1 MYPSVTNGE
10 SSQGWAIGPRNAFG
24 ILCPK
29 PASSSLGHPLSPSL
43 KVFEFWGS
51 VLIKKAILSSPSIR
65 HALLSRLAADA
76 HIRTT

>member
-10 SSQGWAIGPRNAFG
+10 SNQGWAVGPGDALG

-29 PASSSLGHPLSPSL
+29 PASSSLDHPLSPSL

-51 VLIKKAILSSPSIR
+51 IVIKKAILSSSSIR

-76 HIRTT
+76 HI